1 MRRRSIAI
9 FVAAFLSLWEH
20 AAPADPVVEN
30 ARRELK
36 ASKPGIRWHPVLR
49 VDINCDGNTDEIF
62 SGRDAKHYYLAA
74 VLARASPRKISITG
88 FLLEGD
94 SQDSFCGE
102 PSLVEKESMDYDPSE
117 PIGEVPEGFQ
127 RSTKCYGLH
136 LVAGECDT
144 FHLFWNHKVNELDWW
159 RL

>member
-1 MRRRSIAI
+1 MAEKTIAVMI
-9 FVAAFLSLWEH
+9 LMALSLL
-20 AAPADPVVEN
+20 ARASPSDSIVEG
-30 ARRELK
+30 ARQELK
-36 ASKPGIRWHPVLR
+36 AFRPGIRWHPVLR
-49 VDINCDGNTDEIF
+49 VDINCDGSTDEVF

-74 VLARASPRKISITG
+74 VLGGPSPRKISIRG

-102 PSLVEKESMDYDPSE
+102 PSLLEKESMDYDPTE
-117 PIGEVPEGFQ
+117 PIGEIPEGFH
-127 RSTKCYGLH
+127 RSAKCFGLR

-144 FHLFWNHKVNELDWW
+144 FHLFWNHKRNELDWW